1 MRLPIFLFGIEVSKI
16 LLLTLFYSSI
26 VVFVRNVIILIV
38 CDFHVLHTALRNV
51 RRIILYIRKEGIRLE
66 ENTGTDNGRIR
77 LQNGVNRVDD
87 VYFSDVLV
95 VRNNTVY
102 NLAL

>member
-16 LLLTLFYSSI
+16 LLLTFFYGS
-26 VVFVRNVIILIV
+26 VVVLVRNVIILV
-38 CDFHVLHTALRNV
+38 VRNFHVLHTGLRNV

-66 ENTGTDNGRIR
+66 ENTGTDDGRIR
-77 LQNGVNRVDD
+77 FQNGVNRVHD
-87 VYFSDVLV
+87 VYFPDVLV
-95 VRNNTVY
+95 VRNHTVY